1 VILNHSKK
9 KRLPLDLPLPL
20 LCSTIRTGS
29 TLKRVLVPV
38 SKNHGKNTKV
48 QYNLQEAQSNALIE
62 LGSHWPLLPYY

>member
-1 VILNHSKK
+1 
-9 KRLPLDLPLPL
+9 
-20 LCSTIRTGS
+20 
-29 TLKRVLVPV
+29 VLVPV